1 MVTRLHADRHIIG
14 DGLAL
19 LNDVRGL
26 GGDGGGEARRSG
38 LVLVQNDHH
47 DGLFHVRDFHDGGI
61 PQVDVI
67 VGVPRHDLLHGHA
80 WIIVE
85 WRGDIVVSAAGI
97 DVLVGLDVGIPCVLP
112 LVLSTQFGVVALVGC
127 RAPIPGVRVRGT
139 DRDHTAVT
147 IALTWMT
154 LVEVAHALVVGGA
167 QRIFRLGH
175 RRQTTSVLV
184 KSDLS
189 RCERVLHGVDIGC
202 RSERTRCIILIL
214 PEHSWRTITYAAAT
228 GILVSAAT
236 AGIGRGSN
244 DAARG
249 KSGDGRDE
257 GNTLPQP
264 FRLALGRS
272 LRIMLLQLHNA
283 P

>member
-1 MVTRLHADRHIIG
+1 MLAGAGERLRLGTQLHASGRPDLVEIIIDAGVGRIAVVGDVLEDRVLRAGEVIPLRRHARAVDPMVTRLHADRHPVG
-14 DGLAL
+14 DGLTL
-19 LNDVRGL
+19 LNDVRGV
-26 GGDGGGEARRSG
+26 GGDGGGEAWRGR

-47 DGLFHVRDFHDGGI
+47 DGLFHVRDTHDGFI
-61 PQVDVI
+61 PQVDVV

-85 WRGDIVVSAAGI
+85 RRGDIVVSAAGI

-112 LVLSTQFGVVALVGC
+112 LVLSTQFSVVALVGC
-127 RAPIPGVRVRGT
+127 RAPIPRVRVRGT

-147 IALTWMT
+147 ITLIRMT

-202 RSERTRCIILIL
+202 RSERT
-214 PEHSWRTITYAAAT
+214 
-228 GILVSAAT
+228 
-236 AGIGRGSN
+236 
-244 DAARG
+244 
-249 KSGDGRDE
+249 
-257 GNTLPQP
+257 
-264 FRLALGRS
+264 
-272 LRIMLLQLHNA
+272 
-283 P
+283 

>member
-14 DGLAL
+14 DGLTL
-19 LNDVRGL
+19 LNDVRGV

-47 DGLFHVRDFHDGGI
+47 DGLFHVRDFHDRGI

-80 WIIVE
+80 WIIGETVGNE
-85 WRGDIVVSAAGI
+85 IVLRAC
-97 DVLVGLDVGIPCVLP
+97 VLILVRLDVGIPCVLP
-112 LVLSTQFGVVALVGC
+112 LVLSTQLSVVALVGC
-127 RAPIPGVRVRGT
+127 RAPIPSVRVRST

-147 IALTWMT
+147 ITLTWMT

-175 RRQTTSVLV
+175 RRQTTSILV

-189 RCERVLHGVDIGC
+189 RFKRPLHGVDIGC
-202 RSERTRCIILIL
+202 RSERTGCIIPIL
-214 PEHSWRTITYAAAT
+214 PEHSWRTITRSAAT

-249 KSGDGRDE
+249 KSGDGRE
-257 GNTLPQP
+257 KGYTPPQP
-264 FRLALGRS
+264 LRPLLGRS
-272 LRIMLLQLHNA
+272 LRIMLLQLHNT